1 MRSDSEYGNNLG
13 LKKMIVTEIDG
24 KKMRVRAKIMDEDD
38 TQTYWL
44 DITAK
49 SSSSNKSYDMPDM
62 NDEVWAI
69 VDPKGEEG
77 VVIGSRY
84 NDADTAPTEN
94 AGEAIYS
101 GPWGSITLDKET
113 GNCDI
118 VLNGDLNITAANVR
132 FKKR

>member
-1 MRSDSEYGNNLG
+1 
-13 LKKMIVTEIDG
+13 MIVTEIDG
-24 KKMRVRAKIMDEDD
+24 KKMRVRAKVMDEDD

-62 NDEVWAI
+62 NDEIWAI

-84 NDADTAPTEN
+84 NDKDAAPTEN
-94 AGEAIYS
+94 SGELVYN
-101 GPWGSITLDKET
+101 GPWGSMVLDKTTGNLDITLN
-113 GNCDI
+113 GN
-118 VLNGDLNITAANVR
+118 LNITAANIH
-132 FKKR
+132 FKKG